1 MPLWEVYDMEVDQTE
16 TNDLIDDYPEV
27 AEELKTEWEN
37 WLNESNI
44 EGK

>member
-1 MPLWEVYDMEVDQTE
+1 MPPWELYDMEVDQTE

-27 AEELKTEWEN
+27 VEELKTEWEN